1 MNIDHLK
8 ALLANVIETTFDPNI
23 NVSYLKDVFERFDLQ
38 AWMLKV
44 TSLKATKHKEEL
56 KKRLKT
62 THDEPYLKLIWTLL
76 SCGSLNFKS
85 WKIDQPFY
93 HLWWE
98 CQINNLNF
106 EIVINENKLLSEQK
120 WNDTYCS
127 FYNLAQIDLNTIT
140 FKQLY
145 DYCKIIKRDLNDE
158 KLLNQDYLVYACFWK
173 KQHQSGSTKFWSKS
187 LIYLVEQTFKE
198 LNQEPPLA
206 TADLINQSLARLAST
221 KWVWQTF
228 NNQWTL
234 NIVYQKESRIF
245 WRLKELANTQEQ
257 WINKNDLNYLDQD
270 QINAFKGIL
279 TNGLTFISG
288 GPGCGKT
295 TLIKEVVDLAKQN
308 YRSILLLAP
317 TGKAAQVLANK
328 TNFNAMTIHKWLEQ
342 GGDDYCDLLVI
353 DEFSMVDIDLM
364 DRLLKRLKTIKKFV
378 IVGDHHQLPAI
389 SYGNLLN
396 DYQNYFPN
404 TWFELKHN
412 HRQNLD
418 HNWLMIKNALDQMRL
433 NHPDV
438 ISLVEDFWNPDINIE
453 AIVNN
458 FDVKQDQIIV
468 LQNQGIGCRSDL
480 NQKIQFKLFAND
492 PYYRHNFQ
500 GKQFLIGDRVIC
512 LNNNYQ
518 LDVANGEI
526 GYIKD
531 IERDPRGGI
540 KNVIICFN
548 DRNDHQEVLYDA
560 KTLYQEID
568 LAYAITVFKA
578 QGSEFTNVDFVVSD
592 ATASVLWSKQA
603 LYTAISRA
611 QKRLKIHLSH
621 STLVGSYQNHIKRI
635 TNTGDL
641 VKSKTNFM
649 QKQIG

>member
-1 MNIDHLK
+1 MQIEQLEDLLINAIEQNFDLNINNEHLK
-8 ALLANVIETTFDPNI
+8 AIFQ
-23 NVSYLKDVFERFDLQ
+23 RFDLKKWLDFISNSKPNKHRDQ
-38 AWMLKV
+38 
-44 TSLKATKHKEEL
+44 LKAQL
-56 KKRLKT
+56 KST
-62 THDEPYLKLIWTLL
+62 NDESYLKLIWRLL
-76 SCGSLNFKS
+76 TCGSLNLKS

-93 HLWWE
+93 QLWWN
-98 CQINNLNF
+98 CYINDLNF
-106 EIVINENKLLSEQK
+106 EIVLNENKLLAEQK
-120 WNDTYCS
+120 WNWNYPS

-145 DYCKIIKRDLNDE
+145 DYCKIIHRDLDE

-187 LIYLVEQTFKE
+187 LIYPVEQTFKE
-198 LNQEPPLA
+198 LNQEPPI
-206 TADLINQSLARLAST
+206 TSADLIDQSLARLANA
-221 KWVWQTF
+221 KWVLQTF
-228 NNQWTL
+228 NKQWTL

-245 WRLKELANTQEQ
+245 WRLKELANTQEP
-257 WINKNDLNYLDQD
+257 WINKNDLNYLDRD
-270 QINAFKGIL
+270 QINAFNGIL

-295 TLIKEVVDLAKQN
+295 TLIKEVVHLAKQN
-308 YRSILLLAP
+308 YRQILLLAP

-342 GGDDYCDLLVI
+342 GGDDHCDLLVI

-364 DRLLKRLKTIKKFV
+364 DRLLKQLKTIKKFV

-389 SYGNLLN
+389 NYGNLLN

-418 HNWLMIKNALDQMRL
+418 HNGLMIKNALDQMRL

-438 ISLVEDFWNPDINIE
+438 MSLVADFWNPDINIE

-468 LQNQGIGCRSDL
+468 LQNQGAGCRRDL
-480 NQKIQFKLFAND
+480 NQKIQSKLFAKD
-492 PYYRHNFQ
+492 PYYRHDFQ

-531 IERDPRGGI
+531 IERDQRGGI

-578 QGSEFTNVDFVVSD
+578 QGSEFVNVDFVISD
-592 ATASVLWSKQA
+592 ATSSVLWSKQA

-611 QKRLKIHLSH
+611 QKQLKIHLNQNS
-621 STLVGSYQNHIKRI
+621 LVGAYQKVIKRI
-635 TNTGDL
+635 TNTGDF
-641 VKSKTNFM
+641 VKNK
-649 QKQIG
+649 IGNLKARTI